1 MEFLEVKGVTKKFQG
16 LTAVNS
22 VDMTVKKGQI
32 VGLIGPNGAGKTTL
46 FNCIAGHFK
55 PEAGEIYFK
64 GERITGLPPNEICRR
79 KLVRTFQIVKTI
91 MKLTVLENVMVG
103 AFMVSKDVSRARA
116 KAMEILDF
124 CGLVPIADL
133 KAANLTIADKKRL
146 EIARAL
152 ATEPELILF
161 DEVMAGLTGK
171 ENQEAVKLIF
181 KIRDQGISILMVEHI
196 MEVIMPISDNMVVL
210 DSGVKIA
217 EGTPEMIAK
226 DEKVI
231 EAYLGVAH

>member
-124 CGLVPIADL
+124 CGLVSIADL